1 MQNRS
6 IKHKKRETIHL
17 LSPITVI
24 SLKAIDLSNRG
35 WNVVTPSDRMLSII
49 LAESEHLDNLGYTRQ
64 LMQASLRS
72 FAQDLDT
79 RYKVLA
85 YSEVVCLAV
94 TEGVAS
100 LHPRLLKLSP
110 SATTFYTVNKHIL
123 STRGQQVYSSQNKK
137 SPPQWEAL
145 V

>member
-1 MQNRS
+1 MG
-6 IKHKKRETIHL
+6 TIYL

-24 SLKAIDLSNRG
+24 SLKAIDLNNRG

-72 FAQDLDT
+72 FAQDLDNLGGASAL

-85 YSEVVCLAV
+85 
-94 TEGVAS
+94 
-100 LHPRLLKLSP
+100 
-110 SATTFYTVNKHIL
+110 SA
-123 STRGQQVYSSQNKK
+123 R
-137 SPPQWEAL
+137 
-145 V
+145 

>member
-1 MQNRS
+1 M
-6 IKHKKRETIHL
+6 
-17 LSPITVI
+17 
-24 SLKAIDLSNRG
+24 
-35 WNVVTPSDRMLSII
+35 TPSDRMLSII

-85 YSEVVCLAV
+85 FSEIFSMPH

-100 LHPRLLKLSP
+100 LHPRLRRLSP
-110 SATTFYTVNKHIL
+110 SVTLLPHQKIL
-123 STRGQQVYSSQNKK
+123 IGGQLVYNSQIKTHPLN
-137 SPPQWEAL
+137 QLDLHEL
-145 V
+145 IIHQRNLREI

>member
-1 MQNRS
+1 M
-6 IKHKKRETIHL
+6 
-17 LSPITVI
+17 SPITVI

-49 LAESEHLDNLGYTRQ
+49 LAESEH
-64 LMQASLRS
+64 
-72 FAQDLDT
+72 LDT

-123 STRGQQVYSSQNKK
+123 STRGQQVYSCINFLSRIVRIEEFTI
-137 SPPQWEAL
+137 S
-145 V
+145 